1 MATKLSDKLSKV
13 DEDITITQADNGFI
27 VAVSGRNSED
37 DWATA
42 KIVCTSLDEV
52 VDLIKEASAMEHS

>member
-1 MATKLSDKLSKV
+1 MAKLSDKLSKV

-27 VAVSGRNSED
+27 VTVSGRDSDD

-42 KIVCTSLDEV
+42 KIVCNSIDDV
-52 VDLIKEASAMEHS
+52 VDLIKEAQGMERS

>member
-1 MATKLSDKLSKV
+1 MAKLSDKLSKV
-13 DEDITITQADNGFI
+13 DEDITITRADNGFI
-27 VAVSGRNSED
+27 VTVSGRDSDN

-52 VDLIKEASAMEHS
+52 VDLIKQATSMERN